1 MYWFEEENI
10 EKRMA
15 ELEKRFDVIESRFDV
30 IEQSIQN
37 LSCRIKDLEDE
48 NDEPSHSEG
57 WYWT

>member
-10 EKRMA
+10 GKRMA
-15 ELEKRFDVIESRFDV
+15 ELEKRFDAF
-30 IEQSIQN
+30 EQSIQN

-57 WYWT
+57 WYCT

>member
-1 MYWFEEENI
+1 MYVFEEENI
-10 EKRMA
+10 IKRLEM
-15 ELEKRFDVIESRFDV
+15 LEKRFDT

>member
-10 EKRMA
+10 GKRMA
-15 ELEKRFDVIESRFDV
+15 ELEKRFDA

>member
-1 MYWFEEENI
+1 MYVFEEENI
-10 EKRMA
+10 IKRLEM
-15 ELEKRFDVIESRFDV
+15 LEKRFDTF
-30 IEQSIQN
+30 EQSIQN